1 MDILFPTSMPRS
13 GGIRRYCREIAN
25 SPKREQ
31 IAYIPPFVILIAEFI
46 LLLHALELK
55 EGFVI
60 YLTSF
65 LLIVSLIELFLI
77 LREMHQHR
85 CQTTFERELTI
96 RLDDFI
102 IERHMDNVS
111 KIVVDFLKEYDEYK
125 ANRTTIYHIACQ
137 IMHTHKQELWEKTL
151 RTRLKRFLSKTDKE
165 SLREIIDAFL
175 KQFPEYRKDPE
186 QVYQLTVHYIDNSK

>member
-1 MDILFPTSMPRS
+1 MPRS

-31 IAYIPPFVILIAEFI
+31 VAYIPPFLILTAELI

-60 YLTSF
+60 FLTSF

-85 CQTTFERELTI
+85 CQTTYERELTI

-111 KIVVDFLKEYDEYK
+111 RIVEDFINEYDEYK
-125 ANRTTIYHIACQ
+125 DNRTTIYHIACQ

-151 RTRLKRFLSKTDKE
+151 RTRLKRFLVKTDKE
-165 SLREIIDAFL
+165 SLRDIIDAFL
-175 KQFPEYRKDPE
+175 KKFPEYRKDPAK
-186 QVYQLTVHYIDNSK
+186 VYQLIVNYIEKK